1 KSGFGFQK
9 RFAQNQRQRTIA
21 DFAIFRKFRKAKS
34 ESARHAPKRGA
45 PVFQPR
51 NQKAAEN
58 HNGRI
63 FGRVGGS
70 FQFFAQ
76 NNPAL
81 RD

>member
-1 KSGFGFQK
+1 
-9 RFAQNQRQRTIA
+9 
-21 DFAIFRKFRKAKS
+21 
-34 ESARHAPKRGA
+34 
-45 PVFQPR
+45 VFQPR